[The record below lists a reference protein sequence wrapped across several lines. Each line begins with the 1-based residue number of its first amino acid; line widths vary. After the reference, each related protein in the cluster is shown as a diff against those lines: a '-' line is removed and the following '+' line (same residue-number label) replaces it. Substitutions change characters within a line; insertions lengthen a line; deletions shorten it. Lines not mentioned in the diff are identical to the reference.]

1 MKKLA
6 DIIRNTQG
14 LQVIGDLNVWLS
26 DFCLDSRKVVPDSL
40 FVAKKG
46 TSQDGHHF
54 IEAAIKQGA
63 KAILC
68 ETMPA
73 VLAPEVCYIRS
84 EEIDVT
90 LASILNEAYH
100 FPSENIELIGV
111 TGTNGKTTTTTLL
124 FNLFENLGYRCGLIS
139 TVQNKIHDLIL
150 ESTHTTPDIISLYK
164 LLSQMVDRSCKF
176 VFMEVSSHAI
186 DQKRIQGLKFKGA
199 VFTNITHDHLDYH
212 LSFKNYINV
221 KKKFFDDLD
230 KSSFAL
236 VNRDDIH
243 GEVMLQN
250 TKAKKYRFGIQNMAD
265 YKAKILDNSLYGLHL
280 KINQQEVHCR
290 LIGEFNAY
298 NILCVYAVAELLGI
312 APDEFITE
320 LSALQSV
327 DGRFEL
333 IHDEKTKKTG
343 IVDYAHTPDALEKIL
358 QTIQKIKKPEQSII
372 TIVGCGGNRD
382 KSKRPKMAA
391 IAIELSDKV
400 IFTADNPRD
409 EDPEDI
415 LKDMKAGVEVKDS
428 SKFIS
433 IIDREQAIKTACLL
447 SKHSD
452 IILVAGKGHEKY
464 QEVKGK
470 KFPFDDKEKLK
481 TFLLN

>member
-90 LASILNEAYH
+90 LASILNEAFH

-312 APDEFITE
+312 VPDEFITE

-372 TIVGCGGNRD
+372 TIIGCGGNRD

>member
-90 LASILNEAYH
+90 LASILNEAFH

-250 TKAKKYRFGIQNMAD
+250 TKARKYRFGIQNMAD

-298 NILCVYAVAELLGI
+298 NILCVYAVAELVGI

-464 QEVKGK
+464 QEIKGK